1 MPLIPAVKEEQ
12 ENKRNKRAAEKHGH
26 VVVDVAVIYAE
37 VHFRLIA
44 GDDPRA
50 AQRRKHNG
58 EKREAA
64 LKLRQQ
70 TAHEQPDRKQP
81 DNIIRRKAQA
91 QERLPPVLAESTVKE
106 ADEV

>member
-1 MPLIPAVKEEQ
+1 M
-12 ENKRNKRAAEKHGH
+12 
-26 VVVDVAVIYAE
+26 VDIAVIYAE
-37 VHFRLIA
+37 VHFRLIS

-50 AQRRKHNG
+50 AQRSEHDS

-64 LKLRQQ
+64 IKLRQQ